1 MANKRN
7 DRDDENQTEHRE
19 TQNNQTDPQN
29 DEEGENP
36 VRTQRADSDVQ
47 PEDVIAGA
55 RDEDPVS
62 RACAR
67 TGRADTS
74 GVNGIPASDED
85 AGEERRKLYEQ
96 GATLVS
102 RID

>member
-1 MANKRN
+1 MKKNKRQTKNQNETPN
-7 DRDDENQTEHRE
+7 DT
-19 TQNNQTDPQN
+19 TNND
-29 DEEGENP
+29 
-36 VRTQRADSDVQ
+36 VR

-55 RDEDPVS
+55 PDADPVS
-62 RACAR
+62 QAYAR

-74 GVNGIPASDED
+74 GINGIPASDED
-85 AGEERRKLYEQ
+85 AGEERRKLYEK